1 MEGPCGKDC
10 SVRKV
15 PAIKEIVPQS
25 KNKELGFTNEENQL
39 GSEPPSA
46 FEPLDENLVQ
56 PTPRFQPC
64 SMLNTE
70 PGHNV
75 LAFLPKELD

>member
-1 MEGPCGKDC
+1 MMRISLEVDFLPL
-10 SVRKV
+10 
-15 PAIKEIVPQS
+15 P
-25 KNKELGFTNEENQL
+25 L
-39 GSEPPSA
+39 PPGL
-46 FEPLDENLVQ
+46 EPLDENLVQ

-75 LAFLPKELD
+75 LGFLPKEL